1 MNTGNEL
8 ELKWIGWNWILM
20 IFFVFLAAG
29 VDQNELVRASPAVL
43 NMWSCLVNLDE
54 EKSKHSG
61 LAQEYSFGS
70 A

>member
-1 MNTGNEL
+1 
-8 ELKWIGWNWILM
+8 M